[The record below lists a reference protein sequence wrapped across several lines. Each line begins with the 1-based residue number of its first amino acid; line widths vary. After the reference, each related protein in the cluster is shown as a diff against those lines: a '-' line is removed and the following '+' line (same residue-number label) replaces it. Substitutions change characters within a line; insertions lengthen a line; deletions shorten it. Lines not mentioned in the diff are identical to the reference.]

1 MSAKVLTKRERSLAS
16 KYRRFLKAQEKA
28 SAQYDLA
35 DRLAFDI
42 ARTSQ
47 GQVIRISETKGI
59 QAIDQMQAAIA
70 HPKRKADE
78 MPKGWAHAAF
88 RQFKIEEV
96 SIALEP

>member
-1 MSAKVLTKRERSLAS
+1 MSKALTRRERSIAT
-16 KYRRFLKAQEKA
+16 KYRRLVKAQEKA

-42 ARTSQ
+42 AQKSK
-47 GQVIRISETKGI
+47 GQVVRISETKGI

-70 HPKRKADE
+70 HPKRKPDE